1 MQLIRTTTLLACASV
16 FTACATNHT
25 SDQYA
30 KDYLNRC
37 FTTRSEAIFLSRE
50 CRKGSWSYCDTA
62 QPIAADVHI
71 PGWDYPP
78 TLQAFRD
85 DPDGW
90 SRRVHQSEMR
100 RQPSLEPDHIVIYGG
115 LPTHTNVKIVE
126 LQSVFNGENGALW
139 MPYAEIQD
147 GEFKGRRL
155 LLPEGQF
162 SPVNWQYVE
171 RCDEHKVGGT

>member
-1 MQLIRTTTLLACASV
+1 MLIIKPLTLLACTSL

-37 FTTRSEAIFLSRE
+37 FATRQEAIFLSRD
-50 CRKGSWSYCDTA
+50 CHKGSWNHCDTA
-62 QPIAADVHI
+62 EPIVADVHV
-71 PGWDYPP
+71 PAWDYPP

-90 SRRVHQSEMR
+90 SRRIHESERR
-100 RQPSLEPDHIVIYGG
+100 RQPALAPDHIVIYGG
-115 LPTHTNVKIVE
+115 LPVHTTVKLVE
-126 LQSVFNGENGALW
+126 LRSEFDGENGARW
-139 MPYAEIQD
+139 VPYAEIQD

-155 LLPEGQF
+155 VLPKGEY

-171 RCDEHKVGGT
+171 RCDNR